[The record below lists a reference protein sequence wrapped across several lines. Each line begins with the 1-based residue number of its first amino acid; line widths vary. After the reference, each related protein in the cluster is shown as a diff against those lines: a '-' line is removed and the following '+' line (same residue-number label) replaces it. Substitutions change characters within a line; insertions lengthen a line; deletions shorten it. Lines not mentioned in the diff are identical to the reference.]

1 MNESPD
7 PLFRIQWRELIPFAV
22 AVISGAISGSAVS
35 FSSARK
41 SPEVLTAFLVGYA
54 ICGAFGA
61 VMALAGA
68 WVFIPALIGS
78 VPNLV
83 LFTGIAGLITSLAL
97 AGSNLTMRFI
107 LKKLGVEVVIDLRR
121 TSPEVKVD
129 E

>member
-1 MNESPD
+1 MTDSPD
-7 PLFRIQWRELIPFAV
+7 PLFRMQWRELIPFAV
-22 AVISGAISGSAVS
+22 AVVSGAISGCAVS

-41 SPEVLTAFLVGYA
+41 APDVLTAFFVGYA
-54 ICGAFGA
+54 ICGVFGA

-68 WVFIPALIGS
+68 WIFIPSMIGT
-78 VPNLV
+78 VPKLV